1 MKLENNIFEFKKN
14 KFDILIVEKNIK
26 KDKRKFV
33 NDTKN
38 FHIVL
43 LDY

>member
-1 MKLENNIFEFKKN
+1 MNLENNKFEFKKS
-14 KFDILIVEKNIK
+14 KFDILRVEKNIK
-26 KDKRKFV
+26 NDKRKFV

>member
-14 KFDILIVEKNIK
+14 KFDILRVEKNIK

-38 FHIVL
+38 FHIEL

>member
-14 KFDILIVEKNIK
+14 KFDILRVEKNIK